1 MIDYGTEKRKDQWT
15 KEDDERLA
23 EIVLHNVQNG
33 KTQLEA
39 FEMAADELGRTKQ
52 ACGFRWNK
60 TLRGQYS
67 QSLLAVRN
75 QPQQSMRSHLKLAL
89 TSFDELTEAYQS
101 LEVKHRELQNEHEK
115 LVKWLQQGYSLMKD

>member
-1 MIDYGTEKRKDQWT
+1 MDTKKRKDQWT

-23 EIVLHNVQNG
+23 EIVLRNVQNG

-39 FEMAADELGRTKQ
+39 FELAAEELGRTKQ

-60 TLRGQYS
+60 TLRQQYS
-67 QSLLAVRN
+67 QSLHAVRN

-89 TSFDELTEAYQS
+89 TSFDELTEAYNT
-101 LEVKHRELQNEHEK
+101 LEVQHRELVGEHER
-115 LVKWLQQGYSLMKD
+115 LVKWLQQGFLLIKD

>member
-1 MIDYGTEKRKDQWT
+1 MYKDSDESKNIISVFFHAMILFCLLLHIVVKNARVIDYGIEKRKDQWT

-39 FEMAADELGRTKQ
+39 FEMAAIELGRTKQ

-75 QPQQSMRSHLKLAL
+75 QPPTIYAK
-89 TSFDELTEAYQS
+89 SFEISVD
-101 LEVKHRELQNEHEK
+101 KF
-115 LVKWLQQGYSLMKD
+115 

>member
-1 MIDYGTEKRKDQWT
+1 MELKKRKDQWT

-39 FEMAADELGRTKQ
+39 FEMAATELGRTKQ

-60 TLRGQYS
+60 TLRSQYS

-75 QPQQSMRSHLKLAL
+75 QPLNLC
-89 TSFDELTEAYQS
+89 EAI
-101 LEVKHRELQNEHEK
+101 
-115 LVKWLQQGYSLMKD
+115 